1 MSVFFR
7 KKELDVDLMLR
18 NVANAVL
25 DLWVEPMDIKKF
37 YNVSDFGVHVVTDDN
52 LTHKFFREQLR
63 FISFV
68 AVALCLKETGTKEIA
83 VDVIAAIKD
92 EYSRMKIGDERGHDD
107 DLGEHVA
114 EYLTARFEGDA
125 KTAGKE
131 VENLFSL
138 GFIGEVPGDERTDA
152 RYVLYAQLSL
162 LERRSMFALS
172 RAIKR
177 SYR

>member
-1 MSVFFR
+1 MSAFFR

-18 NVANAVL
+18 NVANTVL

-37 YNVSDFGVHVVTDDN
+37 YNVSDFGAHVVTDDK

-68 AVALCLKETGTKEIA
+68 AVALCLKETGTKEIS
-83 VDVIAAIKD
+83 VDMIAAIKD

-107 DLGEHVA
+107 DLGEHVS
-114 EYLTARFEGDA
+114 EYLTARFDGDA
-125 KTAGKE
+125 KTAGKV

-138 GFIGEVPGDERTDA
+138 GFIGEVPGDDRTDA
-152 RYVLYAQLSL
+152 RYVLYTQLSS
-162 LERRSMFALS
+162 LERRVISAVS
-172 RAIKR
+172 RAIRR